1 MLKKVL
7 VIGSG
12 GREHALAWKAS
23 LSPEVAAV
31 FVAPGNAG
39 TALEK
44 KTVNVPLQPSDF
56 EGLLKLALD
65 EQIDLV
71 MVGPE
76 DVLVDGI
83 VDHFREAGISCF
95 GPTQKAARL
104 EGSKEFSKDFMA
116 RHQIPT
122 AHFQSFSDLEE
133 ARDYL
138 QHQDFPL
145 VIKADG
151 LAAGKGVV
159 ICRNANQA
167 RQCIE
172 EMLSGEVFDGA
183 GGKIVMEQFLQ
194 GEEASFICMV
204 NERDFLVMASSQDHK
219 AAYNGDSG
227 PNTGGMGAYS
237 PAPVIDPQMYEAVID
252 RVIKPTVNGLV
263 EDGISYTG
271 FLYAGLM
278 IQDGIPNVLEF
289 NCRMGDPESQV
300 IMMRLKSD
308 LVALCMAALAGRL
321 GETDAEWFPQSAL
334 GVVMASRGYPGD
346 YTKGHR
352 IGGLET
358 AFDSNIKVFH
368 AGTRLV
374 DGQITTSGGRVLCI
388 TALAENI
395 VEAQKDAYR
404 AAASISWQGGWHR
417 DDIGYRAVDRFHD
430 SE

>member
-1 MLKKVL
+1 MKKVL

-23 LSPEVAAV
+23 LSSDVSAV

-44 KTVNVPLQPSDF
+44 KTTNVPLQPSDF
-56 EGLLKLALD
+56 EGLLNFALD

-71 MVGPE
+71 IVGPE
-76 DVLVDGI
+76 DVLVNGI
-83 VDHFREAGISCF
+83 VDQFREAGVPCF
-95 GPTQKAARL
+95 GPTKKAARL
-104 EGSKEFSKDFMA
+104 EGSKEFSKDFMT
-116 RHQIPT
+116 RHKIPT
-122 AHFQSFSDLEE
+122 AQFQSFSDLEK
-133 ARDYL
+133 AIDYL
-138 QHQDFPL
+138 KHQDYPL

-159 ICRNANQA
+159 ICRDMRQA
-167 RQCIE
+167 GQCIE

-183 GGKIVMEQFLQ
+183 GEKIVIEEFLQ

-204 NERDFLVMASSQDHK
+204 NEQDFLVMASSQDHK
-219 AAYNGDSG
+219 AAYNGDAG

-237 PAPVIDPQMYEAVID
+237 PAPVIDPQMHEAVIEQ
-252 RVIKPTVNGLV
+252 VIKPTINGLV

-308 LVALCMAALAGRL
+308 LVTLCMAALTGRL
-321 GETDAEWFPQSAL
+321 GETEAEWFPQDAL
-334 GVVMASRGYPGD
+334 GVVMASQGYPGD
-346 YTKGHR
+346 YAKGRR
-352 IGGLET
+352 IDGLET
-358 AFDSNIKVFH
+358 VFDNNTKVFH

-374 DGQITTSGGRVLCI
+374 HGEVTASGGRVLCI
-388 TALAENI
+388 TALGKNI
-395 VEAQKDAYR
+395 VEAQKEAYK
-404 AAASISWQGGWHR
+404 AASSISWQGGWHR
-417 DDIGYRAVDRFHD
+417 DDIGHRAVYRFQA

>member
-1 MLKKVL
+1 M
-7 VIGSG
+7 IGSG

-23 LSPEVAAV
+23 LSPDVSAV

-44 KTVNVPLQPSDF
+44 KTTNVPLQPSDF
-56 EGLLKLALD
+56 EGLLTFALH

-71 MVGPE
+71 IVGPE
-76 DVLVDGI
+76 DVLVGGI
-83 VDHFREAGISCF
+83 VDQFREAGISCF
-95 GPTQKAARL
+95 GPTQNAARL
-104 EGSKEFSKDFMA
+104 EGSKEFSKDFMT
-116 RHQIPT
+116 RHKIPT
-122 AHFQSFSDLEE
+122 AWFRSFSDLEE

-138 QHQDFPL
+138 KYQDFPL

-159 ICRNANQA
+159 ICQDMSQA
-167 RQCIE
+167 EQCIE
-172 EMLSGEVFDGA
+172 EMLSGKAFDGA
-183 GGKIVMEQFLQ
+183 GEKIVIEEFLH

-204 NERDFLVMASSQDHK
+204 NGQDFLVMASSQDHK
-219 AAYNGDSG
+219 AAYNGDTG

-237 PAPVIDPQMYEAVID
+237 PAPVIDSQMRETVIE
-252 RVIKPTVNGLV
+252 RVIKPTINGLV

-271 FLYAGLM
+271 FLYAGIM

-308 LVALCMAALAGRL
+308 LVTLCMAALEGQL
-321 GETDAEWFPQSAL
+321 GETEAEWFPQNAL

-346 YTKGHR
+346 YEKGHR
-352 IGGLET
+352 IDGLET
-358 AFDSNIKVFH
+358 ASDNNTKVFH
-368 AGTRLV
+368 AGTRLIGGKV
-374 DGQITTSGGRVLCI
+374 TTSGGRVLCI
-388 TALAENI
+388 TALARNI

-404 AAASISWQGGWHR
+404 AASSIKWQGGWHR
-417 DDIGYRAVDRFHD
+417 DDIGYRAVYRCQTSNEYSVD
-430 SE
+430 